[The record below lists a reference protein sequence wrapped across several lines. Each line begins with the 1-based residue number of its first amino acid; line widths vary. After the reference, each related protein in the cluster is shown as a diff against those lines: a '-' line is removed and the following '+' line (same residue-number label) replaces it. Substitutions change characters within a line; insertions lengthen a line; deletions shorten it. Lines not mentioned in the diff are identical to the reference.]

1 MTRFGWLNVNKP
13 PGLTSRQVVDR
24 VARLVRPAK
33 VGHAGTLDPL
43 ASGVLVVAVGSATRL
58 IEYVQRMP
66 KRYTGTFL
74 LGRSSPTEDVEGEVV
89 ELDAPPRPSVDELQ
103 RAAGQFVGEILQ
115 RPPVYSALK
124 RQGRRSYDLA
134 RRGQPVELAP
144 RPIVV
149 YGLKLLRYDYPEMQL
164 EIECGGGTYVRSLG
178 RDIAESLGTAAVMS
192 ALIRTAIG
200 TFTLDGAIRPDELST
215 EQIDEQLLPPQH
227 ALADLPS
234 LRVTP
239 DEARALQ
246 QGRTI
251 HPDPASSATGPELV
265 VFDQAERLIAL
276 AAPQPDGS
284 LRSIRNFPLAE

>member
-13 PGLTSRQVVDR
+13 GGLTSRQVVDR

-43 ASGVLVVAVGSATRL
+43 ASGVLVVAVGAATRL

-66 KRYTGTFL
+66 KRYTATFL

-89 ELDAPPRPSVDELQ
+89 ELETPPRPSTDELQ
-103 RAAGQFVGEILQ
+103 QAAGQFVGEILQ

-124 RQGRRSYDLA
+124 RQGRRAYDLA

-149 YGLKLLRYDYPEMQL
+149 YGLKLLRYDYPEMQF
-164 EIECGGGTYVRSLG
+164 EIECGSGTYVRSLG

-192 ALIRTAIG
+192 ALVRTAVG
-200 TFTLDGAIRPDELST
+200 TFKLDDAIEPDELST
-215 EQIDEQLLPPQH
+215 ERIDEQLLPPH
-227 ALADLPS
+227 YALADLPS

-239 DEARALQ
+239 DEAQALQ
-246 QGRTI
+246 QGRAI
-251 HPDPASSATGPELV
+251 HPATSVIGPEV
-265 VFDQAERLIAL
+265 AVFDQAERLIAL
-276 AAPQPDGS
+276 ASPQPGGS
-284 LRSIRNFPLAE
+284 LRSTRNFPLAE